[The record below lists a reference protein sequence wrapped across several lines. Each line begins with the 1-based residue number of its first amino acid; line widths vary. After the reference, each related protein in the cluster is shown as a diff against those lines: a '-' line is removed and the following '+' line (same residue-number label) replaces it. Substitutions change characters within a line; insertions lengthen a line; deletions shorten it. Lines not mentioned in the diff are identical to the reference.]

1 MRQGWCVVAF
11 EMSYCVSHTLDS
23 VLTATLTRP
32 IALPYSVDYLAGETS
47 IHHTGEE
54 RARGNASCSGR
65 PSQILSVRE
74 HGTVCQL
81 TGVRQNSIMVWTR
94 LTVLRGFLQVTTR
107 PPLHSQRT
115 HRVQC
120 QASQTLP
127 SPSRCPVTRSA
138 PRLASKT
145 LPSRPLHRPLSIYPL

>member
-1 MRQGWCVVAF
+1 
-11 EMSYCVSHTLDS
+11 MSCCVSHTLDS

-94 LTVLRGFLQVTTR
+94 LTVLRGFLQAHLYIHSVLTECSAKLLKR
-107 PPLHSQRT
+107 SPPP
-115 HRVQC
+115 RVAQ
-120 QASQTLP
+120 
-127 SPSRCPVTRSA
+127 
-138 PRLASKT
+138 
-145 LPSRPLHRPLSIYPL
+145 